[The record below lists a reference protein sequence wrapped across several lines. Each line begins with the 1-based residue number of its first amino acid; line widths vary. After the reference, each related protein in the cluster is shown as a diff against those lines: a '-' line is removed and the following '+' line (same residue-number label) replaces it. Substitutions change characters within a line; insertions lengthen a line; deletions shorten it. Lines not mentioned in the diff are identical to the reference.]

1 MDELTRVRELRA
13 DAPTPDRARLAP
25 GRTRLLEAARAD
37 ERHRALWRRR
47 QFVIVGGVVA
57 AVTAVAVTVSLLLGG
72 SGGDR
77 KVQPATTPGVHLK
90 GVSASDLL
98 NRLADEVEKQPDAA
112 VPTAKQWIYT
122 KTIEEPVKDPKA
134 DQYKNLPKGALKLMT
149 GPQESWLRYDGT
161 AQAGW
166 NLDTKG
172 EKLKLQVTEMHLEN
186 GAEGD
191 DRSPR
196 EMYRTLAALPSTAEG
211 TLKALREQNA
221 IADDKGASQSRNDY
235 AEITVLLRADVMPAK
250 ALASLYRA
258 LATVP
263 GGKLTDHLVDTGAG
277 RRAIALTY
285 DRAGSTPNGS
295 AMREQWLIDPQTY
308 RVFGMR
314 LLDGN
319 KIATGSI
326 TVSTSVVNA
335 PGDRG

>member
-13 DAPTPDRARLAP
+13 DAQAPDRARLAP
-25 GRTRLLEAARAD
+25 GRARLLDAARAD

-47 QFVIVGGVVA
+47 EFVIVGGVVA

-72 SGGDR
+72 GGGDR

-90 GVSASDLL
+90 GVSASELL
-98 NRLADEVEKQPDAA
+98 RGMAEEVAKQPDGP

-122 KTIEEPVKDPKA
+122 KVVQEPVKDPKA

-166 NLDTKG
+166 NLDTTG
-172 EKLKLQVTEMHLEN
+172 EKLELQVSGMQLEN

-196 EMYRTLAALPSTAEG
+196 EMYQTLAALPSTAEG

-221 IADDKGASQSRNDY
+221 IADGKGESQSSDDY
-235 AEITVLLRADVMPAK
+235 TEITVLLRADVMPSK

-263 GGKLTDHLVDTGAG
+263 GGKVVDHLVDTGAG

-285 DRAGSTPNGS
+285 GRPGAGQD
-295 AMREQWLIDPQTY
+295 MREEWLIDPQTY

-314 LLDGN
+314 LLQGDR
-319 KIATGSI
+319 IATGSV
-326 TVSTSVVNA
+326 TVSTAVVNA
-335 PGDRG
+335 PGDRA